1 MKQQTVKKRIF
12 VSNVLMIFVT
22 LFLVFMINIGII
34 KLYWETIE
42 HRWQDSIALMAS
54 TSDIKHL
61 LEQWTLHQ
69 QSFYVLILIDII
81 VCAVI
86 WIIVSMFFTGR
97 LVDQIMKPIHLLEE
111 GTQRIRKNK
120 LSEKINYQGDQ
131 EFEEICETFN
141 DMQAHILSE
150 QEKNEKYE
158 KARTEMIVGISHD
171 LRTPLT
177 AIKGSIKGVLDG
189 VVKDDQKEKFLQTA
203 YHRTDEMDVL
213 LNQLFYI
220 SKLDSGNMPLHL
232 QQVDLYSWLDHYVEE
247 KQKTYTDIQFS
258 KSLERVKEK
267 ANIDLDQFQ
276 RIFDNLLEN
285 TKKYDEKDPV
295 CVQLSLK
302 EKDNSFIIVFSDN
315 GQGIPEDKIE
325 YIFDE
330 FYQVDESR
338 NKKKGNGLGL
348 YIVKS
353 LIESMNGHVW
363 AKNNNGLSIYIE
375 LEKGDMGNE

>member
-111 GTQRIRKNK
+111 GTQRIRKNN

-258 KSLERVKEK
+258 KSLEKVKEK

>member
-111 GTQRIRKNK
+111 GTQRIRKNN

>member
-258 KSLERVKEK
+258 KSLEKVKEK

>member
-111 GTQRIRKNK
+111 GTQRIRKNN

-363 AKNNNGLSIYIE
+363 AKNNKGLSIYIE